1 MGWKEDSQQRTLDE
15 IEAGKKLVL
24 LYGKL
29 DKVQKETNKLQAA
42 FPRLV
47 IAAVI
52 NTPYDHVT
60 IRARPQFIAPLENK
74 GVLSDNYSTKDEDEA
89 EFQDPIDSYPSDYL
103 VAQLA
108 LIS

>member
-1 MGWKEDSQQRTLDE
+1 MGWKEDRAQRTLDE
-15 IEAGKKLVL
+15 IEAGKKLTM

-29 DKVQKETNKLQAA
+29 EKVQKETNKLQVA

-60 IRARPQFIAPLENK
+60 IRVRPQFIAPLESK
-74 GVLSDNYSTKDEDEA
+74 GVLSDNYSTKDEA